1 MTEAQLYLAIALP
14 CLTLLAGL
22 WLGHS
27 RLNDVR
33 DLLCAELRT
42 SRADSKADL
51 TGLRSDIRGL
61 RGDLEAIMGKLE
73 ELDGRL
79 SRWV

>member
-1 MTEAQLYLAIALP
+1 MTEAQLCLAIALP

-51 TGLRSDIRGL
+51 AGLRSDIRGL
-61 RGDLEAIMGKLE
+61 REAIMGKIE
-73 ELDGRL
+73 ELDRRL